1 MSGTDR
7 VYRVLVVDDN
17 DGDLGLFQE
26 ALGTVRVPIVLVT
39 RKDAQQALDLLAT
52 DRGFDLILSDLNMP
66 NISGAEFVN
75 RLEKKPELTHI
86 PIVLMSSSLKAR
98 LPARIASAVTVPYFT
113 KATTWP
119 EFVHL
124 AQEIEAMLVAG
135 RSENSGRLLAE
146 RMTPATGFPKFT
158 TPPPV

>member
-17 DGDLGLFQE
+17 DGDLGLFEE
-26 ALGTVRVPIVLVT
+26 ALGRVRIRIVLVT

-52 DRGFDLILSDLNMP
+52 DREFDLILSDLNMP

-75 RLEKKPELTHI
+75 RLGMKPELTQI
-86 PIVLMSSSLKAR
+86 PIVLMSSSLKSK
-98 LPARIASAVTVPYFT
+98 LPARIANAMTVPYFT
-113 KATTWP
+113 KAATWP

-124 AQEIEAMLVAG
+124 AHEIESMLVAG

-146 RMTPATGFPKFT
+146 RMTPAAGFPRFT